1 VIRVLVVDDS
11 PVARQY
17 LVQLLESE
25 PGLQVIGTA
34 ANGEEAVAAAA
45 ARKPDVITMDIFMP
59 GLDGLQAT
67 RRIMESHPVPIV
79 IVSANWPPGEAENT
93 FRAMEAGALALVRRP
108 AGPGHP
114 EHGETVRELLDTVKL
129 MSEVKLVR
137 RWPRREQTSARS
149 ALPRLRQVEV
159 VAVGASV
166 GGPPVLQ
173 TILSRLP
180 ASFPVPILIVQ
191 HMAPGFLQGMV
202 NWLAQTSGP
211 VLLLARHGDHPLP
224 GCAYFA
230 PDGFNMG
237 IAGNRTIH
245 LSGSGG
251 QNRFQPTVAHLFRSV
266 ATVYGR
272 NAAGV
277 LLTGMGRDGAAELKI
292 MREKGAVTIIQDQ
305 ASSVVFGMPG
315 AAFELEAADCVLS
328 PEKIAR
334 ALQTLP
340 LPGPGTEKEPSDAE

>member
-34 ANGEEAVAAAA
+34 GNGEEAVAAAA
-45 ARKPDVITMDIFMP
+45 ARKPDVITMDIAMP
-59 GLDGLQAT
+59 RLDGLQAT

-79 IVSANWPPGEAENT
+79 VVSANWPPGEAEST

-108 AGPGHP
+108 EEPGHP
-114 EHGETVRELLDTVKL
+114 DHEETVRELLKTVKL

-137 RWPRREQTSARS
+137 RWPRRQQKSVRS
-149 ALPRLRQVEV
+149 ALPPRPRQVEI
-159 VAVGASV
+159 VAMGAST

-173 TILSRLP
+173 AILSRLP
-180 ASFPVPILIVQ
+180 PSFPVPILIVQ
-191 HMAPGFLQGMV
+191 HMAPGFVQVMLE
-202 NWLAQTSGP
+202 WLRETSGP
-211 VLLLARHGDHPLP
+211 GLHLARHGDHPLP

-230 PDGFNMG
+230 PDGLKMELDRHRRISLRRHG
-237 IAGNRTIH
+237 
-245 LSGSGG
+245 
-251 QNRFQPTVAHLFRSV
+251 FQPTVAHLFLSV
-266 ATVYGR
+266 ALVYGR

-277 LLTGMGRDGAAELKI
+277 LLTGMGRDGAAELKT
-292 MREKGAVTIIQDQ
+292 MKEKGAVTIIQDQ

-315 AAFELEAADCVLS
+315 AAFALEAADYVL
-328 PEKIAR
+328 PPAKIAQ
-334 ALQTLP
+334 ALQTLT
-340 LPGPGTEKEPSDAE
+340 LPGHETEKESADAK

>member
-17 LVQLLESE
+17 LVQLLQSE

-34 ANGEEAVAAAA
+34 ADGEEAVAAAA
-45 ARKPDVITMDIFMP
+45 AWKPDVITMDIFMP

-79 IVSANWPPGEAENT
+79 IVSANRPPGEAEIT
-93 FRAMEAGALALVRRP
+93 FHAMEAGALALVRRP
-108 AGPGHP
+108 EEPGHP
-114 EHGETVRELLDTVKL
+114 DHGETVREFLKTVKL

-137 RWPRREQTSARS
+137 RWPRREQKSARS
-149 ALPRLRQVEV
+149 ALPRPWQVEI

-173 TILSRLP
+173 AILSRLP
-180 ASFPVPILIVQ
+180 PAFPVPLLIVQ

-202 NWLAQTSGP
+202 DWLAQTSGLP
-211 VLLLARHGDHPLP
+211 LHLARSGEAPLP
-224 GCAYFA
+224 GNAYFA
-230 PDGFNMG
+230 PDGCNMG
-237 IAGNRTIH
+237 VAGNRTIV
-245 LSGSGG
+245 LSGSEA
-251 QNRFQPTVAHLFRSV
+251 QSRLQPTVSHLFRSV

-272 NAAGV
+272 NAVGV
-277 LLTGMGRDGAAELKI
+277 LLTGMGRDGAAELKT

-315 AAFELEAADCVLS
+315 AAFALDAADCVLP
-328 PEKIAR
+328 PEEIAR
-334 ALQTLP
+334 ALQTLT
-340 LPGPGTEKEPSDAE
+340 LPGQRTEKEPADAK